1 MCRKRRILTS
11 RGTAQEDDVRYC
23 SSFCMRPLWM
33 ISKGETSLSLMITA
47 MLFNPSIP
55 LSHWKYMYM
64 SNIEIISTLKVHVK
78 YPINLVFKYTLKWLQ
93 QIFKN
98 IEKIFKPQSCW
109 CSILGV
115 FYHWWSTFN
124 TQIVNWST
132 VQHIPQSEFARQL
145 NTTGWVRSRLGDWFP
160 QSPDQSTAG
169 GIAQL
174 KIIQVQVC
182 IKAKHGHFSIFRW
195 SLSFPPPTPVWTYL
209 DPWSMF

>member
-78 YPINLVFKYTLKWLQ
+78 YPINLVFKYTLKWQ

-98 IEKIFKPQSCW
+98 IEKMLMFNI
-109 CSILGV
+109 V
-115 FYHWWSTFN
+115 FYITDDQQSN

-132 VQHIPQSEFARQL
+132 EHIHIPQSEFARQL

-160 QSPDQSTAG
+160 QSLDQSTAG

-174 KIIQVQVC
+174 KNIQVHIC

-195 SLSFPPPTPVWTYL
+195 SLSFPTSTSVWTYL